1 MSLRRSPTWPGTGRV
16 TLVLLA
22 AVPAAMAF
30 PWQSI
35 RERWVLGVGAAL
47 VILLLGRWRG
57 LYVTT
62 ILRRRMAMSTRNSGL
77 RRVREPGVD
86 VRATAVLHVRPS
98 PEAVDVLPLPLIARY
113 LDRYGIRADAL
124 RITSR
129 DTGSDTGVPQR
140 DTWIGMTVSAV
151 ENLAALQAR
160 SPRIPLPKTTEVA
173 ARRLADHLRELGW
186 NANTVG
192 AEDIP
197 PLFSRSAR
205 ETWRGVRDRH
215 TEYVAAYRVNVDS
228 ALPDMLAAIRSHVA
242 LETWTALEISG
253 PDDRP
258 TVAVAC
264 AFRTEGRP
272 SGSAPLPGLMP
283 QNGNHW
289 PALTALDPLSTHR
302 LDGHAGLPASLLER
316 LRWPSVAAAAPS
328 RPRHAAA
335 V

>member
-1 MSLRRSPTWPGTGRV
+1 
-16 TLVLLA
+16 
-22 AVPAAMAF
+22 MAF

-192 AEDIP
+192 PKTFRRCLADQRGKRGEVFVISTP
-197 PLFSRSAR
+197 NMLRRIGLTSIQRCPTCSPLSGLTSRGRLGRRWRSAAPTTAPPWR
-205 ETWRGVRDRH
+205 WHARSAPRPAERQRTAARADAAERKPLAGADGAGPVVDASARRTRRVARQFAGTVALAQRRRCRTVKAAARGRGVNPTYRGTPSNSR
-215 TEYVAAYRVNVDS
+215 AAFS
-228 ALPDMLAAIRSHVA
+228 
-242 LETWTALEISG
+242 
-253 PDDRP
+253 
-258 TVAVAC
+258 
-264 AFRTEGRP
+264 
-272 SGSAPLPGLMP
+272 
-283 QNGNHW
+283 
-289 PALTALDPLSTHR
+289 
-302 LDGHAGLPASLLER
+302 
-316 LRWPSVAAAAPS
+316 
-328 RPRHAAA
+328 
-335 V
+335 